1 MYNEKNIYFIIINYF
16 EKYII
21 EISYTFE
28 KLNNNF
34 K

>member
-1 MYNEKNIYFIIINYF
+1 MKKNIYFIIINYFKF